1 MTLHRSHRKEH
12 PERPERLMAI
22 YLNLVKK
29 ELYKQMHVIDSE
41 EAEEK
46 DLILAHSKEHVKKM
60 LKASEGIKPKQ
71 NEFFSADTYRNM
83 FTT

>member
-1 MTLHRSHRKEH
+1 MMLHRSHRQEH

-29 ELYKQMHVIDSE
+29 DLYKKMLALDSE

-46 DLILAHSKEHVKKM
+46 DLLLAHSKEHVKKIM
-60 LKASEGIKPKQ
+60 TCS
-71 NEFFSADTYRNM
+71 
-83 FTT
+83 